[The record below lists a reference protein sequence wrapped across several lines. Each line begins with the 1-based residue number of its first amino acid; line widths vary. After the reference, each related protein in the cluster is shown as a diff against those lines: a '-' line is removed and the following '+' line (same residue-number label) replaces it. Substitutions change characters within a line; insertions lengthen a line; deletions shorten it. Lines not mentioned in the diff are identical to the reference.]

1 MQLPR
6 RGQLDDRRR
15 RVLTDEVI
23 GGNAPAT
30 ETAAPAAGRS
40 SSKRRRAAP
49 APLYGD
55 DSLTDRQPRVT
66 DLVPRR
72 FLMVLLPLVA
82 GLLLVAALETA
93 YAWLPELAALASSGE
108 LVAFDLAAEGSL
120 GSWFSSTTL
129 LLASLAAV
137 MVYAVRR
144 HRQDDYH
151 GRYRVWLWAA
161 ALWLLMSIDESASLH
176 EGFQELMS
184 AFTGQRGWGDGALWS
199 IAGYGLLLLAIGTRL
214 VLDMR
219 GCRASTTTFVL
230 AIASY
235 AAAVAVKQRLVPG
248 LYGARAVMVKEGC
261 EMVGNVWLLWAMLLH
276 ARYVVL
282 EAEGA
287 LPVRVKREKAAR
299 RGDLAAT
306 AAAAPEKPKAA
317 ADTAVAAPAKR
328 SWFRRTKIDAA
339 HATPPA
345 PAGKAK
351 PAEPK
356 SATVTAR
363 RQPRRAE
370 QAAELDYEVDER
382 AGNAADG
389 RNETDEDR
397 DFDTRRGRHAKQ
409 GNQRSDDDYDD
420 DSSGP
425 RLSKAQRKAMRRQRD
440 RQRGDDE

>member
-6 RGQLDDRRR
+6 SGQLDDRRR

-30 ETAAPAAGRS
+30 ETASPSTASRP
-40 SSKRRRAAP
+40 SKRRRATP

-72 FLMVLLPLVA
+72 YLMVLLPLVA
-82 GLLLVAALETA
+82 GLLLVAGLEAA
-93 YAWLPELAALASSGE
+93 YAWLPELAAHTSSGE
-108 LVAFDLAAEGSL
+108 LTAFDLAAEGSL

-137 MVYAVRR
+137 LVFMVRR

-161 ALWLLMSIDESASLH
+161 ALWLLMSIDEGASLH
-176 EGFQELMS
+176 ESFQELMTAVS
-184 AFTGQRGWGDGALWS
+184 GQRGWGGGALWS
-199 IAGYGLLLLAIGTRL
+199 IAGYGLLLLAVGTRL

-219 GCRASTTTFVL
+219 SCRASTTTFVL

-235 AAAVAVKQRLVPG
+235 AVAVAVKQKLVPG

-287 LPVRVKREKAAR
+287 LPVRVKREKKVR
-299 RGDLAAT
+299 RSDLAESP
-306 AAAAPEKPKAA
+306 AAAEKPKAA
-317 ADTAVAAPAKR
+317 ADSAAAPAKR
-328 SWFRRTKIDAA
+328 SWFRRAKVDTA

-351 PAEPK
+351 SAEPK

-363 RQPRRAE
+363 RQPSRAE
-370 QAAELDYEVDER
+370 QAAELEYDVDEH
-382 AGNAADG
+382 GDADG
-389 RNETDEDR
+389 DADA
-397 DFDTRRGRHAKQ
+397 RRGRVKKPAAL
-409 GNQRSDDDYDD
+409 RSDDDYDD

-440 RQRGDDE
+440 RQRGDEDE